1 MRNARD
7 AEKLE
12 VIVDSGA
19 VDHVIPE
26 KELPGIPTMATEVS
40 KKGMY
45 YVAANGGKIYN
56 KGIKIIEGETENG
69 INACMKFQVAGVT
82 KALGSVKKICEA
94 GNRVVFEDGNSYIE
108 DKKSGTRT
116 KIKEENGRYVMEL
129 FIGNRGRQIGGQN
142 FTGLEDEL
150 I

>member
-1 MRNARD
+1 
-7 AEKLE
+7 
-12 VIVDSGA
+12 
-19 VDHVIPE
+19 
-26 KELPGIPTMATEVS
+26 
-40 KKGMY
+40 
-45 YVAANGGKIYN
+45 
-56 KGIKIIEGETENG
+56 
-69 INACMKFQVAGVT
+69 MKFQVAGVT

-129 FIGNRGRQIGGQN
+129 FVGNRNGQVGGQN

-150 I
+150 M